1 MTKVPELEI
10 IIIKLMN
17 GETIITTMDKNMS
30 YGDRNYILIDPV
42 LIDKEKFY
50 EEDDIIEFT
59 TYKTWIPGTNQKLV
73 NIPIQHVLTYVD
85 ASDDAINSYNE
96 YNNGRK
102 AQASERKL
110 EHMTPNIPIQLG
122 STIH

>member
-10 IIIKLMN
+10 IVFKLMN
-17 GETIITTMDKNMS
+17 GDTVIAAMDKNMS

-50 EEDDIIEFT
+50 EEDDIIEFV
-59 TYKTWIPGTNQKLV
+59 TYKNWIPGTDQKLV
-73 NIPIQHVLTYVD
+73 NIPVQHVLTYVN

-96 YNNGRK
+96 YNNGRE

-110 EHMTPNIPIQLG
+110 EQMIPNIPIQLG